1 MNKLARFFDLCRL
14 LLGGMVVGF
23 PTQQMVTNGI
33 VLVNKGKI
41 GFNFKKLK
49 DLDLI

>member
-1 MNKLARFFDLCRL
+1 VGE
-14 LLGGMVVGF
+14 GGGWVVVRF